1 MSPAHRSS
9 GGSSPQ
15 RPSPLSN
22 LNRALFWTRTVMV
35 WERLLP
41 AIFPFVLFAMLV
53 AVAAQWGLF
62 IEMPQL
68 AHLAALATGLV
79 AAGVAAVRAAFRFR
93 LPSFTEINTRLAVDN
108 GVKPERLLAMR
119 HEPSQPRLRIGK
131 AKAGIAVADPFAL
144 RFVALVAAMFGFLIF
159 GPVPWE
165 QIVHGFWP
173 FDTARTFIDMTM
185 ASR

>member
-1 MSPAHRSS
+1 MSSVK
-9 GGSSPQ
+9 

-41 AIFPFVLFAMLV
+41 AVFPFVLFVMLV

-62 IEMPQL
+62 LHVPEL
-68 AHLAALATGLV
+68 AHLAILAAGLV
-79 AAGVAAVRAAFRFR
+79 AAGVASVRAALRFR
-93 LPSFTEINTRLAVDN
+93 NPTFTEVNSRLAVDN

-119 HEPSQPRLRIGK
+119 HEVSQPVLRIGK
-131 AKAGIAVADPFAL
+131 AKAGIAAADPFAL
-144 RFVALVAAMFGFLIF
+144 RFVALVAAMLGFLIF
-159 GPVPWE
+159 GPVPVS
-165 QIVHGFWP
+165 QVVNGFLP
-173 FDTARTFIDMTM
+173 FEAAKTFVDTTL

>member
-1 MSPAHRSS
+1 MSSVK
-9 GGSSPQ
+9 

-41 AIFPFVLFAMLV
+41 AVFPFVLFVMLV

-62 IEMPQL
+62 LHVPEQ
-68 AHLAALATGLV
+68 AHLAILAAGLV
-79 AAGVAAVRAAFRFR
+79 AAGVASVRAALRFR
-93 LPSFTEINTRLAVDN
+93 NPTFTEVNSRLAVDN

-119 HEPSQPRLRIGK
+119 HEVSQPVLRIGK
-131 AKAGIAVADPFAL
+131 AKAGIAAADPFAL
-144 RFVALVAAMFGFLIF
+144 RFVALVAAMLGFLIF
-159 GPVPWE
+159 GPVPVS
-165 QIVHGFWP
+165 QVVNGFLP
-173 FDTARTFIDMTM
+173 FEAAKTFVDTTL